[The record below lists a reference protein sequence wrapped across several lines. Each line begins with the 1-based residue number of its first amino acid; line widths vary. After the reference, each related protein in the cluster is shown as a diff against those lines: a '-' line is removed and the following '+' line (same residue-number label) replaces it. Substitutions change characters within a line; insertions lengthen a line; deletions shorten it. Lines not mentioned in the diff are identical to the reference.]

1 MMMNKTLY
9 KFLADKHDI
18 VPNIDIPDNIVG
30 DSDIK
35 TMLIVKYGEREVYK
49 VFHKLTSV
57 EVANYIN
64 NLYNKKWQWLS
75 EFIDHSFEIGETNVK
90 KVTENYLNE
99 NTGNQSGSVTNSESA
114 FNVDDFVNSDKS
126 DTATELTGEQSGNR
140 ERIESYKSY
149 YTSLQQM
156 NNVNRNNML
165 ELVLNDIQN
174 ELCLQVY

>member
-1 MMMNKTLY
+1 MKTLS

-18 VPNIDIPDNIVG
+18 VPNINIPENIVG

-35 TMLIVKYGEREVYK
+35 TMLVVKYGEREVYK
-49 VFHKLTSV
+49 IYNTLTAI

-64 NLYNKKWQWLS
+64 NLYNKKWEWLS
-75 EFIDHSFEIGETNVK
+75 EFIEHSFDVGETNVK
-90 KVTENYLNE
+90 TVTENYLNE

-126 DTATELTGEQSGNR
+126 NTESEMLGEQKGNR

-156 NNVNRNNML
+156 NNVNRNNIL
-165 ELVLNDIQN
+165 ELVLEDIKN